1 MRRSSR
7 RLNPWLR
14 PVATAALLAASAC
27 GSSSSPPPEKR
38 PLRPPYKPGDSYA
51 KAKQC
56 TCNVC
61 EPRRCCSELN
71 HEPEQIDPDCAQGYD
86 FSQCEMAV
94 SSCES
99 NCYPHKWWTTVDV
112 GCEASRPDRCCHDQ
126 AGF

>member
-1 MRRSSR
+1 MSHPTGRANRWPR
-7 RLNPWLR
+7 
-14 PVATAALLAASAC
+14 VTAAAALFGAVAC
-27 GSSSSPPPEKR
+27 GAQNAPPPEKGPR
-38 PLRPPYKPGDSYA
+38 RPPYKPGDSYA

-61 EPRRCCSELN
+61 EPESCCTELDA
-71 HEPEQIDPDCAQGYD
+71 EPEQIDPNCAQGYD

-112 GCEASRPDRCCHDQ
+112 GCEESRPERCCHTE
-126 AGF
+126 AAF